1 MTEAMQMVRDTL
13 GEDAIIIATREEKNA
28 VGGLMVHLTAAID
41 EDAFGKDESTDQASA
56 DWMYEDDDNE
66 SVMVEEI
73 TETMLQHGVPD
84 EILDQVVSYAAV
96 MDMED
101 SRSAILSAM
110 ESIFKFDPLPSRP
123 SKIPLMMIG
132 PPGSGKTLAAA
143 KLAARSSMN
152 GLKVAV
158 ITTDMERAGGR
169 EQLEAFTT
177 MMDIDLQIAKHTTAL
192 KEALLK
198 VSDSDQIII
207 DTAGTNPFDTNSVK
221 SLARL
226 IGAAEI
232 CPTLVLPAGMQ
243 ANEAG
248 EMAQIFATIGA
259 QKLIT
264 TRVDV
269 ARRLGSLL
277 CAAYNGGLSFAEV
290 SATPKV
296 ADGLSPLTSK
306 RLTQL
311 LMPRAN
317 TANMLKS
324 KNAG

>member
-1 MTEAMQMVRDTL
+1 MTEAMQMVRETL

-28 VGGLMVHLTAAID
+28 VGGMMVHLTAAID
-41 EDAFGKDESTDQASA
+41 EDALRKNESTDQASA
-56 DWMYEDDDNE
+56 DWMYDDDDNE
-66 SVMVEEI
+66 AVVVEEI

-84 EILDQVVSYAAV
+84 DILDQVVSCAAV

-101 SRSAILSAM
+101 SRSAILAAM

-123 SKIPLMMIG
+123 SKMPIMMIG
-132 PPGSGKTLAAA
+132 PPGSGKTLAVA

-169 EQLEAFTT
+169 EQLEAFTA

-192 KEALLK
+192 KEVLLK
-198 VSDSDQIII
+198 VSNADQIII

-226 IGAAEI
+226 IGAAEM
-232 CPTLVLPAGMQ
+232 CPVLVLPAGMQ
-243 ANEAG
+243 ADEAG

-259 QKLIT
+259 QKLIP

-324 KNAG
+324 KNA